1 MISQDKRVVA
11 KLVAEH
17 QLKCW
22 QGRVAT
28 ILRFC
33 ASLDANLRRG
43 KTRTAGEV
51 RFIKDRSG
59 DDNQWAWPN
68 QNPSRR
74 EIVSG
79 YQFDSANLKPLIRC
93 LRSTAMALGHA
104 LSAHNDFSKLKSRLI
119 SPDGNLGGRGYI
131 QKIPDMRKLY
141 MNCTEALS
149 SLMDTL
155 HDEIYAPHWQ
165 DGGISP
171 RERRRVREIM
181 QDVDHIREDPEGWA
195 REEEDKSEGDI
206 ADDAEGDQDTDEG
219 DIP

>member
-17 QLKCW
+17 QLRCW
-22 QGRVAT
+22 RGRVAT

-33 ASLDANLRRG
+33 ASLDASLGRG
-43 KTRTAGEV
+43 KARTAGEV
-51 RFIKDRSG
+51 RFIKDRAG

-68 QNPSRR
+68 QNPSKR
-74 EIVSG
+74 EIASG
-79 YQFDSANLKPLIRC
+79 YQFDAANLKPLIRC

-149 SLMDTL
+149 SIMDTL

-206 ADDAEGDQDTDEG
+206 ADDADGDQDTEG

>member
-1 MISQDKRVVA
+1 MNPSDKRVVA
-11 KLVAEH
+11 RLVAQYERGR
-17 QLKCW
+17 W
-22 QGRVAT
+22 QARVAAV
-28 ILRFC
+28 LKFC
-33 ASLDANLRRG
+33 DSLDARLARG
-43 KTRTAGEV
+43 KSRTAGEV

-68 QNPSRR
+68 SNPSRR
-74 EIVSG
+74 EIAAG
-79 YQFDSANLKPLIRC
+79 YKFEAANLKPLISC

-155 HDEIYAPHWQ
+155 HDEVYAPHWKSDE

-181 QDVDHIREDPEGWA
+181 QDVDQIRQDPEGWA
-195 REEEDKSEGDI
+195 RDEEEKSGGDLK
-206 ADDAEGDQDTDEG
+206 DDDTDTDEG
-219 DIP
+219 DTP

>member
-1 MISQDKRVVA
+1 VA
-11 KLVAEH
+11 A
-17 QLKCW
+17 
-22 QGRVAT
+22 
-28 ILRFC
+28 ILRLC
-33 ASLDANLRRG
+33 DALESGDRRG

-74 EIVSG
+74 EIATG
-79 YQFDSANLKPLIRC
+79 YAFDTANLKPLIRC

-165 DGGISP
+165 DQGEISP

-181 QDVDHIREDPEGWA
+181 QDVNHIREDPEGWA
-195 REEEDKSEGDI
+195 RDEEEKSEGDI
-206 ADDAEGDQDTDEG
+206 ADEDTDEEDTDEG
-219 DIP
+219 DTP

>member
-1 MISQDKRVVA
+1 MIPADQRVVKRLTA
-11 KLVAEH
+11 RHESAR
-17 QLKCW
+17 W
-22 QGRVAT
+22 RARVAAV
-28 ILRFC
+28 LRLC
-33 ASLDANLRRG
+33 DKLEGAG
-43 KTRTAGEV
+43 KSRTAGEV

-68 QNPSRR
+68 ANPSKR
-74 EIVSG
+74 EIDPG
-79 YQFDSANLKPLIRC
+79 YQFEGGNLKPLIRC

-155 HDEIYAPHWQ
+155 HDEVYAPHWQ
-165 DGGISP
+165 KGVAVDP

-181 QDVDHIREDPEGWA
+181 QDVNQIREDPEGWA
-195 REEEDKSEGDI
+195 RTEEDQMDESPSGGNEETQGDN
-206 ADDAEGDQDTDEG
+206 
-219 DIP
+219 P